1 MTQTAPGKSYRKGIT
16 MVQLF
21 KMFPDDETATAW
33 VERTRW
39 PDGAT
44 CPHCGS
50 DRITHPVKH
59 KTMTHRCKDCRKWF
73 SVRTGT
79 CMESSRLG
87 LQTWVIAI
95 YLLNTCLKDQA
106 SMKLHR
112 DLGVTQKTA
121 WHLAHRIRE
130 AWEDN
135 GGSLFG
141 GPVEADESHF
151 GGKRKNKSN
160 AERKAA
166 AGRGPV
172 DMEAVVGVKDRETG
186 HVRARHV
193 AQTDIPHVAGF
204 VAAQTKPGA
213 KVYTDEAKVYG
224 ALDPWFDREAV
235 NHSVSEFVRG
245 MAHTNGMESFW
256 AMAKRG
262 FNGTYHKFS
271 PKHLQRYIGEF
282 AGCHNT
288 RPADML
294 EQMAATVAGMV
305 GKRLPYKTLIA
316 DNGFSSGARPAA
328 RRRISRPA
336 RSGRATISPSC
347 AA

>member
-1 MTQTAPGKSYRKGIT
+1 MTQKAPGKSHRKGIT
-16 MVQLF
+16 LAQLF
-21 KMFPDDETATAW
+21 KKFPDDATATAW
-33 VERTRW
+33 VEGIRW

-95 YLLNTCLKDQA
+95 YLMNTGLKGQA

-135 GGSLFG
+135 DGGLFS
-141 GPVEADESHF
+141 GPVEADETYV

-160 AERKAA
+160 AQRKAA
-166 AGRGPV
+166 TGRGTV
-172 DMEAVVGVKDRETG
+172 DMEAVVGTKDRDTNE
-186 HVRARHV
+186 VRARHV
-193 AQTDIPHVAGF
+193 ENTDTASVAGF
-204 VAAQTKPGA
+204 VATQAKIGA
-213 KVYTDEAKVYG
+213 TVYTDEGAVYN
-224 ALDPWFDREAV
+224 ALKPWYDHEAV
-235 NHSVSEFVRG
+235 NHSAGEYVRG
-245 MAHTNGMESFW
+245 QATINGMESFW
-256 AMAKRG
+256 SMLKRG
-262 FNGTYHKFS
+262 YQGTYHKMS
-271 PKHLQRYIGEF
+271 PKHLDRYVGEF
-282 AGCHNT
+282 AGRHNT
-288 RPADML
+288 RPADTL
-294 EQMAATVAGMV
+294 VQMASVVAGMV
-305 GKRLPYKTLIA
+305 GKRLRYRELIA
-316 DNGFSSGARPAA
+316 DNGLDSGARPAA
-328 RRRISRPA
+328 
-336 RSGRATISPSC
+336 
-347 AA
+347 